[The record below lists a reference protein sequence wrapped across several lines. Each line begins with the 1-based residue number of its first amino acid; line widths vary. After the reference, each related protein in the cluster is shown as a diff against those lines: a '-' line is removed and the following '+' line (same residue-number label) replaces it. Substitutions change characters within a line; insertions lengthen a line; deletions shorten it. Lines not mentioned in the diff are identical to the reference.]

1 MAVPRLLLT
10 AVCLLGRGVPLAS
23 EGQTAQPTPFP
34 GGSGASPS
42 SPPSSTFPPS
52 SSSSSSRTP
61 GRTGA
66 EEGRGGDGR
75 DDDGARTEGFI
86 PPADGTSGPSPTTRD
101 PSPPLP
107 PGSTGPPAGEASGPR
122 PTPVTDVADLCVC
135 DLLPGQCD
143 VNCCC
148 DSDCSAD
155 DFSVFS
161 ECSVSVVTGD
171 SQFCSQKAAIY
182 SMNFTAHPPQ
192 RIFKLV
198 DQINPSIFCIHVT
211 NYKSALSFIT
221 PEVPDENNFDS
232 LIKQFGAFT
241 LNTESDT
248 VLTPKSDGPSATAK
262 YECNDEN
269 PAGFLVNQ
277 AVKCSRRINV
287 EKCGEIQALNMAF
300 YSSPKILEVP
310 NSRKKVV
317 ITVQSIVTQSLNHTL
332 TRLSSGVLLEPEFT
346 SVGALEVCTNVV
358 LEAKYI
364 LTYSGAGEITN
375 ASVAFLLGII
385 RSTMVLIEQ
394 KFEIHFIQQNA
405 KPVSF
410 SGNPGYVV
418 GLPVVAG
425 FKPQKGSGIILSMN
439 RYGQL
444 TILQSTADQDC
455 IAVEGIRT
463 PVLFG
468 YNMISGC
475 KLKLT
480 RAAECQVLVQKMK
493 TILKGQNFPEFVA
506 SFGNSQTQSV
516 LDWVPIHHLTPSEIG
531 KDSCQI
537 PVAFEI
543 EVKWTKY
550 GSLVNPQ
557 AKIVNVTASL
567 ILSSFPLAYSGNE
580 RMVQVSSSVIFI
592 DVSAPAEAGYKA
604 QPTIDAKLPFDFFFP
619 FI

>member
-1 MAVPRLLLT
+1 MAAPPVLL
-10 AVCLLGRGVPLAS
+10 AAYFLGLGVPLAS
-23 EGQTAQPTPFP
+23 EGQTP
-34 GGSGASPS
+34 GRIGTSPS
-42 SPPSSTFPPS
+42 FPPSSIFLPS
-52 SSSSSSRTP
+52 SSSSSSGPSPRSSE
-61 GRTGA
+61 GR
-66 EEGRGGDGR
+66 RGGDGAGAESSIPAE
-75 DDDGARTEGFI
+75 DGS
-86 PPADGTSGPSPTTRD
+86 SGPSPTTRD
-101 PSPPLP
+101 PSP
-107 PGSTGPPAGEASGPR
+107 R
-122 PTPVTDVADLCVC
+122 PTPLTDVADLCVC
-135 DLLPGQCD
+135 DLLLGQCD

-148 DSDCSAD
+148 DPDCSAD

-182 SMNFTAHPPQ
+182 SMNFTARPPQ

-198 DQINPSIFCIHVT
+198 DQINPSIFCIHIT
-211 NYKSALSFIT
+211 NYKSALSFTT
-221 PEVPDENNFDS
+221 PEDPDENNFDS

-241 LNTESDT
+241 VNTESDT
-248 VLTPKSDGPSATAK
+248 MLTPKSDGPNVTAK
-262 YECNDEN
+262 YEYGVPLQTADAFLRLPSPLVSTQCNDEN

-277 AVKCSRRINV
+277 AVKCSRRINM

-310 NSRKKVV
+310 NSRKK
-317 ITVQSIVTQSLNHTL
+317 
-332 TRLSSGVLLEPEFT
+332 
-346 SVGALEVCTNVV
+346 
-358 LEAKYI
+358 AKYI
-364 LTYSGAGEITN
+364 LTYSGAGVIAN

-385 RSTMVLIEQ
+385 RSSMVPIEQ

-405 KPVSF
+405 KPVPL

-425 FKPQKGSGIILSMN
+425 FKPQKGSGIIRSMN

-480 RAAECQVLVQKMK
+480 RATECQVLVQKMK

-506 SFGNSQTQSV
+506 SFGNSQARSV
-516 LDWVPIHHLTPSEIG
+516 LDWVPIHHHTPSEIG